1 MLAAPADAGA
11 VGDAPMV
18 VVDTSA
24 LIDSLVGP
32 RRSAPRLRALIEDGE
47 RLVLPAL
54 VLYEWWRGP
63 RHAAELAAQEA
74 LLPSAE
80 ALPFGAEEAELA
92 AQLYRTVRRPRGREL
107 DLAIAAHALRRAAAL
122 WSLNTDDFADIPGL
136 VIIGP

>member
-1 MLAAPADAGA
+1 MRAASAGEGL
-11 VGDAPMV
+11 VPMV

-47 RLVLPAL
+47 RLLLPAL

-63 RHAAELAAQEA
+63 RRPEELAAQEA

-80 ALPFGAEEAELA
+80 ALPFGPEEAELA
-92 AQLYRTVRRPRGREL
+92 SQLYRTVRRPRGREI
-107 DLAIAAHALRRAAAL
+107 DLAIAAHAVTRAAGL
-122 WSLNTDDFADIPGL
+122 WTLNVDDFADIPGL
-136 VIIGP
+136 TTIG